1 MKYVQNKDILT
12 TELEESLMM
21 MSIEAGKY
29 FELNPVSKRIW
40 ELVDE
45 PKSEEEIIAILLS
58 EYDVSEEQCR
68 AEVPEHLS
76 LLEQKK
82 IIFTK

>member
-12 TELEESLMM
+12 TELEDSLMM
-21 MSIEAGKY
+21 MSIEQGKY

-45 PKSEEEIIAILLS
+45 PKTQEEIIAILLS
-58 EYDVSEEQCR
+58 EFDVTKDQCR
-68 AEVPEHLS
+68 TEVSEHLS
-76 LLEQKK
+76 LLENKK
-82 IIFTK
+82 IIFRQ

>member
-12 TELEESLMM
+12 TELDDSLMM

-45 PKSEEEIIAILLS
+45 PKSEEEIIAILLL

-68 AEVPEHLS
+68 AEVSEHLS